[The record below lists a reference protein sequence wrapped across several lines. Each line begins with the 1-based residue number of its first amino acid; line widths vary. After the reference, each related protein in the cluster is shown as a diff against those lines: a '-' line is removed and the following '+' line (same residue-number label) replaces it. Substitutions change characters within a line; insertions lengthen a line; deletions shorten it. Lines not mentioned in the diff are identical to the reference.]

1 MFNVEFRFVLL
12 TCEQNLKQDK
22 TILNNFSVT
31 YIVIQNLDDNQKQ
44 FTLQKWFT
52 KVFKSMN
59 GAQAFN

>member
-31 YIVIQNLDDNQKQ
+31 YIVIQNLDDYQKQ

-59 GAQAFN
+59 GTQAFN